1 VAGMLMTTPAVTV
14 PPTTTVTDAA
24 RRMHA
29 AGVKRLPV
37 VDEAGRLIGIA
48 SAAPTC

>member
-1 VAGMLMTTPAVTV
+1 VAGKLMTTPAVTV
-14 PPTTTVTDAA
+14 PLTATVTEAA
-24 RRMHA
+24 RRMHT

-37 VDEAGRLIGIA
+37 GWSAS